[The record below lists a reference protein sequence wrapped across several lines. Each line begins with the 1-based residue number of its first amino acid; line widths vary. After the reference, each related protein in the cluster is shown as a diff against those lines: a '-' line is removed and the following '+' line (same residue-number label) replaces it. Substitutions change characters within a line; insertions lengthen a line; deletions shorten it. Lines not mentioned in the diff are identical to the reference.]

1 MAADDS
7 DAYAKPRP
15 SLRARLRAHRPLVL
29 DGATGTELERRGVRC
44 ELPLWS
50 SWGLLEAPD
59 VVRQVHLDYLLAGAD
74 ALTAATF
81 RTHARSLAGAGL
93 EGRAAELCELAVRLA
108 REAGERAGRDVLVL
122 GSAAPLED
130 CYHPE
135 RVPAED
141 ALAREHAAHA
151 RHLVRAG
158 ADAILVE
165 TINTLRE
172 GVAAARAARDAG
184 AELLVSFVCDRE
196 ARLLS
201 GEPLAEALDAVAGF
215 APVAVG
221 VNCLPADARGCVPAM
236 CSSAPARPSWST
248 RTSAARRE
256 RHDARRPSP
265 GPRLRWASAGA
276 ACVGGC
282 CGTTPAHLRALVE
295 RLRRERPPTRDA
307 RFTVTKIASLRGR
320 SRAADRRLRSRQAAS
335 LLRSSTQASGPS

>member
-59 VVRQVHLDYLLAGAD
+59 VVRQVHLDYLLAGVD

-81 RTHARSLAGAGL
+81 RTHARSLAAAGL
-93 EGRAAELCELAVRLA
+93 EGRAAELCALAVRLA
-108 REAGERAGRDVLVL
+108 REAGERTARDVLVL

-135 RVPAED
+135 RVPGED

-215 APVAVG
+215 APAAIG
-221 VNCLPADARGCVPAM
+221 VNCLPADAVDACLPVLQRAAAPFLVYANVGARQ
-236 CSSAPARPSWST
+236 SDTAPAAFAG
-248 RTSAARRE
+248 AA
-256 RHDARRPSP
+256 
-265 GPRLRWASAGA
+265 LRWASAGA

-282 CGTTPAHLRALVE
+282 CGTTPVHLRALVE
-295 RLRRERPPTRDA
+295 RLRRGRPPTP
-307 RFTVTKIASLRGR
+307 L
-320 SRAADRRLRSRQAAS
+320 AAAQ
-335 LLRSSTQASGPS
+335 

>member
-7 DAYAKPRP
+7 GALAKPRP
-15 SLRARLRAHRPLVL
+15 ALSARLRALGPLVL

-59 VVRQVHLDYLLAGAD
+59 LVREVHVDYLRAGVD
-74 ALTAATF
+74 AVTAATF
-81 RTHARSLAGAGL
+81 RTHARSLAAAGL
-93 EGRAAELCELAVRLA
+93 ETRAAELCELAVRLA
-108 REAGERAGRDVLVL
+108 REAGERAGRDALVL

-135 RVPAED
+135 RVPDGD

-158 ADAILVE
+158 ADAILAE

-201 GEPLAEALDAVAGF
+201 GEPLGEALDAVAPY
-215 APVAVG
+215 APAAVG
-221 VNCLPADARGCVPAM
+221 VNCLPPDAVDPCLAVLRRAGTPFLVYANLG
-236 CSSAPARPSWST
+236 APGAP
-248 RTSAARRE
+248 
-256 RHDARRPSP
+256 HDARESDTAPAAFA
-265 GPRLRWASAGA
+265 GAALRWVSAGA
-276 ACVGGC
+276 VCVGGC

-295 RLRRERPPTRDA
+295 RLRRGRPPA
-307 RFTVTKIASLRGR
+307 PMS
-320 SRAADRRLRSRQAAS
+320 AAQ
-335 LLRSSTQASGPS
+335 

>member
-7 DAYAKPRP
+7 GAHAKPRP
-15 SLRARLRAHRPLVL
+15 ALSERLRAHRPLVL
-29 DGATGTELERRGVRC
+29 DGATGTELERRGVPC

-59 VVRQVHLDYLLAGAD
+59 VVRQVHLDYLGAGVD

-81 RTHARSLAGAGL
+81 RAHARSLAAAGL
-93 EGRAAELCELAVRLA
+93 ETRAAELCELAVRLA
-108 REAGERAGRDVLVL
+108 REACEGAGRHALVL

-135 RVPAED
+135 RVPDED

-172 GVAAARAARDAG
+172 GVAAARAAREAG

-201 GEPLAEALDAVAGF
+201 GEPLREALDAVARF
-215 APVAVG
+215 APAAVG
-221 VNCLPADARGCVPAM
+221 VNCLPPDAVDPCLPVLQRAGAPVLVYANLGVPG
-236 CSSAPARPSWST
+236 APHGAHEGD
-248 RTSAARRE
+248 RTPAAF
-256 RHDARRPSP
+256 A
-265 GPRLRWASAGA
+265 GAALRWLSAGA

-295 RLRRERPPTRDA
+295 RLRRGRPP
-307 RFTVTKIASLRGR
+307 
-320 SRAADRRLRSRQAAS
+320 AAMTTAQ
-335 LLRSSTQASGPS
+335 

>member
-7 DAYAKPRP
+7 GARAKPRP
-15 SLRARLRAHRPLVL
+15 SLSTRLRAARPLVL

-50 SWGLLEAPD
+50 SWALLEAPD
-59 VVRQVHLDYLLAGAD
+59 VVRQVHLDYLRAGVD
-74 ALTAATF
+74 ALTATTF
-81 RTHARSLAGAGL
+81 RTHARSLAAAGL
-93 EGRAAELCELAVRLA
+93 EARAAELCALALRLA
-108 REAGERAGRDVLVL
+108 REAGERAGRDPLVL

-135 RVPAED
+135 RVPDDD
-141 ALAREHAAHA
+141 ALAREHACHA

-201 GEPLAEALDAVAGF
+201 GEPLAEALDAVARF
-215 APVAVG
+215 APAAIG
-221 VNCLPADARGCVPAM
+221 VNCLPPNAVDACLPVLRRAGTPFLVYANLGAPGAPHGPRESDTTPADFA
-236 CSSAPARPSWST
+236 
-248 RTSAARRE
+248 SAA
-256 RHDARRPSP
+256 
-265 GPRLRWASAGA
+265 LRWVAAGA

-282 CGTTPAHLRALVE
+282 CGTTPAHLGALVE
-295 RLRRERPPTRDA
+295 RLRHGRPPDP
-307 RFTVTKIASLRGR
+307 IA
-320 SRAADRRLRSRQAAS
+320 AAQ
-335 LLRSSTQASGPS
+335 

>member
-7 DAYAKPRP
+7 DAYAKPRASP
-15 SLRARLRAHRPLVL
+15 SARLHAHRPLVL

-59 VVRQVHLDYLLAGAD
+59 VVRQVHLDYLGAGVD

-81 RTHARSLAGAGL
+81 RTHARSLAAAGL

-108 REAGERAGRDVLVL
+108 REAGECAGRKALVL

-135 RVPAED
+135 RVPGD
-141 ALAREHAAHA
+141 SALAREHGAHA

-201 GEPLAEALDAVAGF
+201 GEPLAEALDAVARF
-215 APVAVG
+215 APAAVG
-221 VNCLPADARGCVPAM
+221 VNCLPPDAVDPCLPLLQQSGTPFLVYANLG
-236 CSSAPARPSWST
+236 APGAP
-248 RTSAARRE
+248 
-256 RHDARRPSP
+256 HDARASDVAPAAFA
-265 GPRLRWASAGA
+265 GAALRWVAAGA

-295 RLRRERPPTRDA
+295 RLRPPA
-307 RFTVTKIASLRGR
+307 PM
-320 SRAADRRLRSRQAAS
+320 AAAQ
-335 LLRSSTQASGPS
+335 

>member
-15 SLRARLRAHRPLVL
+15 SLTARLRAHRPLVL

-81 RTHARSLAGAGL
+81 RTHARSLAAAGL

-135 RVPAED
+135 RVPAEG
-141 ALAREHAAHA
+141 ALAREHASHA

-184 AELLVSFVCDRE
+184 AELLISFVCDRE

-201 GEPLAEALDAVAGF
+201 GEPLAEALDAVARF
-215 APVAVG
+215 APAAVG
-221 VNCLPADARGCVPAM
+221 VNCLPTDAVDACLPVLQRAGAPFLVYANRGARESDTTPA
-236 CSSAPARPSWST
+236 AFAG
-248 RTSAARRE
+248 AA
-256 RHDARRPSP
+256 
-265 GPRLRWASAGA
+265 LRWVSAGA

-282 CGTTPAHLRALVE
+282 CGTTPAHLHALVE
-295 RLRRERPPTRDA
+295 RLHRGRPPTPTPPA
-307 RFTVTKIASLRGR
+307 
-320 SRAADRRLRSRQAAS
+320 Q
-335 LLRSSTQASGPS
+335 